1 MVYVL
6 PHLSS
11 TVLVYKFVI
20 LDLLLW
26 RNLPYC
32 YNKLRI
38 SKFHCTGARLE
49 ELEFPP
55 PPPPPDSTGPFSLSS
70 RCHLSHTHTH
80 THTHA
85 LLLLLLFLVFLLL
98 LLLLHCPEKSQRMK
112 GGGRT
117 EKWILVV
124 VVGRTRGGKR
134 KWFLVSIYL
143 LLKFLLSRIPL
154 IIYKKKVLFWTT
166 HGTKNPFVPLD
177 ILHCVQWKTLQSEV
191 VA

>member
-32 YNKLRI
+32 YNKLHI

-85 LLLLLLFLVFLLL
+85 LLLLLLLFLVFLLL

-154 IIYKKKVLFWTT
+154 IINKKKFSFGPHTEQRT
-166 HGTKNPFVPLD
+166 PLCPL
-177 ILHCVQWKTLQSEV
+177 IYCTVCSEKLCRV
-191 VA
+191 KL